1 MSAPA
6 PRTRPRP
13 HDSQRSR
20 TTSRPPSGSRAS
32 TTAHPSSGRPQAGQ
46 GRTSLTCRFG
56 ALGLPSGWMI
66 LVTTGRYAHAV
77 QLSEI
82 MTPSVVTADLDADTL
97 SVAQLMRDRSVGS
110 VVVCG
115 PGGDPVAMVT
125 DRDLAVRVLADQPL
139 AGEPVRDHASRPLVG
154 GAPGM
159 HLEEAAALMVQH
171 RIRRLPVID
180 GDELVGIVTLDDI
193 AVRTGDPQVAQ
204 RMTQEVI
211 EGALPGFFF
220 HERG

>member
-1 MSAPA
+1 MRRVICISVLGTSGCQAGHG
-6 PRTRPRP
+6 RP
-13 HDSQRSR
+13 SLTGS
-20 TTSRPPSGSRAS
+20 SCALGMPSGSVIL
-32 TTAHPSSGRPQAGQ
+32 GR
-46 GRTSLTCRFG
+46 
-56 ALGLPSGWMI
+56 
-66 LVTTGRYAHAV
+66 GRYAHAV

-82 MTPSVVTADLDADTL
+82 MTPSVVTAGLDADTL

-125 DRDLAVRVLADQPL
+125 DRDLAVRVLADQRH
-139 AGEPVRDHASRPLVG
+139 ASEPVRDHVSRPLVSG
-154 GAPGM
+154 DPKM
-159 HLEEAAALMVQH
+159 HLEEAAALMVQN

-193 AVRTGDPQVAQ
+193 AVRTGDLEIAQ